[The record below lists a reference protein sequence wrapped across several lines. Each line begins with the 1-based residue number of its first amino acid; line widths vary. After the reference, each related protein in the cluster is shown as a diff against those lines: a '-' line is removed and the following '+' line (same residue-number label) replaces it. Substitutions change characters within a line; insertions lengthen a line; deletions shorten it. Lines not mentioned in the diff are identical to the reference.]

1 MKISFKFPTEGGP
14 SITEQSFDASR
25 KVLVFFVCSF
35 HLLGVEKALV
45 LPTERHTKARA
56 PALIC
61 MVFIRIDISDGQMN
75 TGRVV
80 IQKKFCATDAVGHAV
95 SCDGID
101 GGWVIG
107 TRTFY

>member
-1 MKISFKFPTEGGP
+1 
-14 SITEQSFDASR
+14 
-25 KVLVFFVCSF
+25 
-35 HLLGVEKALV
+35 
-45 LPTERHTKARA
+45 
-56 PALIC
+56 
-61 MVFIRIDISDGQMN
+61 VFIRIDISDGQMN